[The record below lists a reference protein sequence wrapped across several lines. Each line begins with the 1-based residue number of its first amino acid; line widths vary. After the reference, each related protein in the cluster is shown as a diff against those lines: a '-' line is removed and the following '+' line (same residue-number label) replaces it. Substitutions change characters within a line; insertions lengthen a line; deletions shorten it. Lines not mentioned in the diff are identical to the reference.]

1 MSTVTVAFGAVLL
14 ILGVG
19 GYLGSGR
26 VSVTALIP
34 AVFGLLL
41 LILGVIARDAR
52 RRKHAMHAA
61 ALVGLLGLAGTVNG
75 LVKLITG
82 NLGPRPQATMG
93 QAAMAGIMIVF
104 LVLCIRSFR
113 NARRSGAV

>member
-1 MSTVTVAFGAVLL
+1 MANVAVAFGAVLL

-19 GYLGSGR
+19 GYLGSGM
-26 VSVTALIP
+26 VSLTALIP

-52 RRKHAMHAA
+52 RRRHAMHGA
-61 ALVGLLGLAGTVNG
+61 ALVALLGFAGTVNG
-75 LVKLITG
+75 LVKVVTG
-82 NLGPRPQATMG
+82 DLGPRPQAAMA
-93 QAAMAGIMIVF
+93 QAAMAALMIVF
-104 LVLCIRSFR
+104 LGLCIRSFI